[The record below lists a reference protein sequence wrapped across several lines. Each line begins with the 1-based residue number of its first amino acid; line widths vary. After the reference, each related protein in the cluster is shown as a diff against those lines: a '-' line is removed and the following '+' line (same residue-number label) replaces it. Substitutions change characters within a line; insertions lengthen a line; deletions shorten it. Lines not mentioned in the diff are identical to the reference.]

1 MNDWKVAKY
10 SGSKNARI
18 VYSHCVTTSPE
29 IFFNPVPSLIPCFFL
44 VFNHL
49 ASIHYNGSFEII
61 RLGDLSSQLDNLVD
75 GGFITYYWFGGGVG
89 DGPCLGI
96 YSASRS
102 SCKSKIG
109 D

>member
-1 MNDWKVAKY
+1 MCDDL
-10 SGSKNARI
+10 SRD
-18 VYSHCVTTSPE
+18 
-29 IFFNPVPSLIPCFFL
+29 IFQSSSLFNTLFFL

-61 RLGDLSSQLDNLVD
+61 RLGDLTSQLDNLVD